1 MSINAGEGRTIDEI
15 NTSLH
20 NASGHFAKNSKLNM
34 ADNSV
39 GKPKKERVWT
49 ETELKFL
56 ALVLADEKTEF
67 AVRLET
73 LALKKSANNE
83 VFEEISKKFN
93 ELMLSNEFKE
103 ENEREK
109 SKSTSKR
116 KYTILDTSPAKLRIK
131 YKFLRT
137 QWRKFTD
144 RVKKGSGKSPKT
156 EPEWFTILNPIFSD
170 TMGSM
175 DTASSPSDVLSEESS
190 ASDEETSTKER
201 VEDSDSV
208 DEMSGAAGSS
218 DSSGE
223 KKRKPKKAFLQVKPC
238 AQKRVKSQ
246 SQAIQEMAKSFSA
259 LGEVQQRRAEM
270 MADADKERQAE
281 FLRFQR
287 EQAELNRQHELKMM
301 EMMMKFTNPPNPAHY
316 MHGPTQVAQ
325 QPTSHSYYERTTG
338 FNHLQPQLQ
347 SDLPQMTSP
356 TGQLTDLDQY
366 QSTSGVNT
374 WY

>member
-1 MSINAGEGRTIDEI
+1 M
-15 NTSLH
+15 
-20 NASGHFAKNSKLNM
+20 
-34 ADNSV
+34 

-73 LALKKSANNE
+73 LALKKFAKNE

-116 KYTILDTSPAKLRIK
+116 KYTPLDTSPAKLRIK

-156 EPEWFTILNPIFSD
+156 EPEWFTILNSIFSD

-175 DTASSPSDVLSEESS
+175 DTASSPNDVLSEESS

-201 VEDSDSV
+201 VEDSDSA
-208 DEMSGAAGSS
+208 DEMSCAAGSS

-223 KKRKPKKAFLQVKPC
+223 KKENQKKPFF
-238 AQKRVKSQ
+238 R
-246 SQAIQEMAKSFSA
+246 
-259 LGEVQQRRAEM
+259 
-270 MADADKERQAE
+270 
-281 FLRFQR
+281 
-287 EQAELNRQHELKMM
+287 
-301 EMMMKFTNPPNPAHY
+301 
-316 MHGPTQVAQ
+316 
-325 QPTSHSYYERTTG
+325 
-338 FNHLQPQLQ
+338 
-347 SDLPQMTSP
+347 
-356 TGQLTDLDQY
+356 
-366 QSTSGVNT
+366 
-374 WY
+374 